1 MIKIAI
7 TDDHPIVTQGL
18 QLFLSNESN
27 ISVLSTFSNGNDLMK
42 WLKNH
47 LPDVLLLD
55 IYLQD
60 SNGLDLCKRISE
72 LYPEI
77 AIIALSGQDE
87 AIVISQM
94 FQNGALGYV
103 LKNAESKEITEA
115 VKTVY
120 RGEKFLCKRT
130 RESLQKLDKQ
140 LTEIPKITRREKEVL
155 LLIAEGMT
163 TSEIA
168 EKLFISTHTVE
179 SHRKNLI
186 EKFDAK
192 STTSVISIVKNL
204 GLI

>member
-1 MIKIAI
+1 MIKIVI
-7 TDDHPIVTQGL
+7 TDDHPIVTEGL
-18 QLFLSNESN
+18 HLFLSNQPD
-27 ISVLSTFSNGNDLMK
+27 ITVLSTFSNGNDLMEG
-42 WLKNH
+42 LKSH
-47 LPDVLLLD
+47 IPDVLLLD

-60 SNGLDLCKRISE
+60 SNGLDVCKKISE
-72 LYPEI
+72 HYPEI
-77 AIIALSGQDE
+77 AIVALSGQDE
-87 AIVISQM
+87 GIVISQM
-94 FQNGALGYV
+94 LQNGALGYV
-103 LKNAESKEITEA
+103 LKNAESEEITEA
-115 VKTVY
+115 IRTVY
-120 RGEKFLCKRT
+120 HGEKFLCTRT
-130 RESLQKLDKQ
+130 KKALQKLDKQ